1 VRIYS
6 KISVRAFS
14 RSGDDQKN
22 CFKFAFLK
30 IIFLLVQNLTKYSS
44 PQYYKINSKRINEY
58 VETLEL
64 RQENGWGQS

>member
-1 VRIYS
+1 MKFVSIFVRT
-6 KISVRAFS
+6 FS
-14 RSGDDQKN
+14 RFGVDQKY
-22 CFKFAFLK
+22 CVKFTFLK